1 MRLCLVLVSILHVGL
16 SPPARISGVI
26 SKVLNVCIDILLL
39 YKRPVTES
47 LYLRFVLCTCTTSP
61 ATGLGRMRLRSFHQ
75 SHQSTPPSLSS
86 DCYWTPHDSAS
97 SWFVPQGEIGRIE
110 QRLPTP
116 TLCDSEMEAIQ
127 PLSWC
132 LKFIHRKPQRSCRDH
147 IWILLP
153 PLDTQL
159 VEVDLKHSP
168 ELDEVHVASRSP
180 VFAAPVWPGKKELGG
195 HSYQCMFL
203 NNSGKMFR
211 LSLKYLRQ
219 TKPTWKNK
227 MHQRQMTRS
236 SWYISVCSSSDHHHL

>member
-1 MRLCLVLVSILHVGL
+1 MRLW
-16 SPPARISGVI
+16 
-26 SKVLNVCIDILLL
+26 
-39 YKRPVTES
+39 
-47 LYLRFVLCTCTTSP
+47 
-61 ATGLGRMRLRSFHQ
+61 SFHQ
-75 SHQSTPPSLSS
+75 SQQSTPPSLSS

-116 TLCDSEMEAIQ
+116 ILCDSEMEAIQ

-159 VEVDLKHSP
+159 VEMDLKHSP

-195 HSYQCMFL
+195 HSYQRMFL
-203 NNSGKMFR
+203 NNSAR
-211 LSLKYLRQ
+211 LSSWNILGKQKKLE
-219 TKPTWKNK
+219 KNNI
-227 MHQRQMTRS
+227 HEREMTRS
-236 SWYISVCSSSDHHHL
+236 NWYISVCLIF